1 MLLRGARLNYV
12 LCVADAGA
20 SRKGR
25 LEKAKEHLDKG
36 LITEEEFKKIEN
48 TVLNETQLSTLV

>member
-1 MLLRGARLNYV
+1 MFLRAAFEAAS
-12 LCVADAGA
+12 VADAGA

-48 TVLNETQLSTLV
+48 TVLNETQLSTSVC